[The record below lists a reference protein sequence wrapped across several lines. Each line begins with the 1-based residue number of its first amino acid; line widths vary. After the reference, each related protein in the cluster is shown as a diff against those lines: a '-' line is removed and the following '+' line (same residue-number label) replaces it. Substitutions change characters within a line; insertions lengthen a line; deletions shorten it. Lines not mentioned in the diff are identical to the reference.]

1 MSHAVSAEQTYRASC
16 LKYLENLVANR
27 NFAEAV
33 KYFESLA
40 DSVISGNDIE
50 SGMILRLAANAYGS
64 SHKFP
69 KALQLIRSAIAVIS
83 NASGEADQLAECYI
97 ILGNLLRDMGNY
109 DEAVRSFRD
118 AESIFRR
125 NGNISGT
132 GRALNRLAGVHFF
145 RGDLN
150 RSLEYLLN
158 AVESAKGA
166 GDKKRLACL
175 FGNIGRVY
183 TLLGKLDQAEDNIR
197 MNIELSHE
205 FDNETDL
212 ARAYLSLGYVQ
223 IQQLK
228 FDSAA
233 MSLDRGYEYIRS
245 NKMDREEV
253 MYFTYA
259 GELAIKEGRLDE
271 AEKTLIRAFA
281 QGSRIASQSFLSA
294 RPLRHLAEVSL
305 TRGNYRKALA
315 TANKALVLF
324 RKLNDTIEIGALSRI
339 VAECQLNLGHVDS
352 ARESYRR
359 AINILE
365 DCQAAFELAET
376 LANAGVAEI
385 FTSGQ
390 KMMYLCRAE
399 DRYHKCGLDAQA
411 LGIQRLIGDCEVA
424 VPSAKESQAN
434 EKASEFPTKN
444 ERMQQIIRQM
454 NLLRHTDIPILLTG
468 ETGTGKDYLAR
479 YFHSIT
485 RPDKPYV
492 AINCAALPET
502 LIESEL
508 FGHHRGA
515 FTGADTSQPGLFVEA
530 NGGVLLLDEIGEL
543 PLILQA
549 KLLNVIESRRLR
561 PLGSTDEI
569 KLDIIII
576 AATNRN
582 LADMVEAGTFR
593 RDLYY
598 RLAGVTFEL
607 PPLRER
613 KEDIPQLLELFMR
626 RRNMLN
632 GSGPE
637 PELVQ
642 RFVEFDWP
650 GNVRQLE
657 NRVKQLAALSSMA
670 QDGSY
675 LELARSFF
683 DEKREEE
690 TRSLFER
697 VEQFEKRL
705 LTEALVTAGGN
716 KSQAARLLNIHESTF
731 RAKMK
736 RYGLSETLN

>member
-1 MSHAVSAEQTYRASC
+1 MSQAVSAEQTYRASC

-27 NFAEAV
+27 NFVEAI

-40 DSVISGNDIE
+40 GSVISDTDIE

-64 SHKFP
+64 SNQFP

-83 NASGEADQLAECYI
+83 NASGEADQLAECYM

-166 GDKKRLACL
+166 GDKKRLAYL

-183 TLLGKLDQAEDNIR
+183 TLLGKLGQAEDNIR

-205 FDNETDL
+205 FDNDTDL
-212 ARAYLSLGYVQ
+212 ARAYLSLGY
-223 IQQLK
+223 IQTQQGK
-228 FDSAA
+228 FDSAS

-245 NKMDREEV
+245 NRMNREEV

-271 AEKTLIRAFA
+271 AEKTLIKAFA

-305 TRGNYRKALA
+305 ARGNYRKALA
-315 TANKALVLF
+315 TANKAMVMF
-324 RKLNDTIEIGALSRI
+324 RKLDDAVEIGALTRI
-339 VAECQLNLGHVDS
+339 VAECQLNLGNVDS

-365 DCQAAFELAET
+365 DCQAGFELAET
-376 LANAGVAEI
+376 LAKAGVAEI

-399 DRYHKCGLDAQA
+399 DRYHKCGLESQA
-411 LGIQRLIGDCEVA
+411 LGVQKLIGDCEIAAPA
-424 VPSAKESQAN
+424 VNESQAN
-434 EKASEFPTKN
+434 MKADEFPTKN
-444 ERMQQIIRQM
+444 ERMKQVIRQM
-454 NLLRHTDIPILLTG
+454 HLLRHTDIPILLTG
-468 ETGTGKDYLAR
+468 ETGSGKDYLAQ

-508 FGHHRGA
+508 FGHNRGA

-543 PLILQA
+543 PLMLQA

-632 GSGPE
+632 GNGPE

-683 DEKREEE
+683 EEKREEE

>member
-1 MSHAVSAEQTYRASC
+1 MSHAVSAEQSYRASC

-27 NFAEAV
+27 NFIEAI

-40 DSVISGNDIE
+40 GSVISDNDIE

-64 SHKFP
+64 SHQFP

-83 NASGEADQLAECYI
+83 NASVEADQLAECYM

-158 AVESAKGA
+158 AVESARSA
-166 GDKKRLACL
+166 GDKKRLAYL

-183 TLLGKLDQAEDNIR
+183 TLLGKLGQAEDNIR

-212 ARAYLSLGYVQ
+212 ARAYMSLGYVQ
-223 IQQLK
+223 IQQGK
-228 FDSAA
+228 FDSAS

-245 NKMDREEV
+245 NRMNREEV

-271 AEKTLIRAFA
+271 AEKTLIKAFA

-305 TRGNYRKALA
+305 ARGNYRKALA
-315 TANKALVLF
+315 TANKALVMF
-324 RKLNDTIEIGALSRI
+324 RKLDDAVEIGALTRI
-339 VAECQLNLGHVDS
+339 VAECQLNLGNVDS

-365 DCQAAFELAET
+365 DCQAGFELAET
-376 LANAGVAEI
+376 LAKAGVSEI

-399 DRYHKCGLDAQA
+399 DHYHKCGLESQA
-411 LGIQRLIGDCEVA
+411 LGVQKLIGDCEVA
-424 VPSAKESQAN
+424 VPAVNASQAS
-434 EKASEFPTKN
+434 EKAGEFPTKN
-444 ERMQQIIRQM
+444 ERMKQVIRQM
-454 NLLRHTDIPILLTG
+454 HLLRHTDIPILLTG
-468 ETGTGKDYLAR
+468 ETGTGKDYLAQ

-485 RPDKPYV
+485 RPDKPYI
-492 AINCAALPET
+492 AINCAALPEN

-508 FGHHRGA
+508 FGHNRGA
-515 FTGADTSQPGLFVEA
+515 FTGADTSRPGLFVEA

-543 PLILQA
+543 PLMLQA

-569 KLDIIII
+569 KLDVIII

-582 LADMVEAGTFR
+582 LAVEAGTFR

-626 RRNMLN
+626 RRSMLN

-683 DEKREEE
+683 EEKREEE

>member
-1 MSHAVSAEQTYRASC
+1 MSRAVSAEQSYRASC

-27 NFAEAV
+27 NFTEAIR
-33 KYFESLA
+33 YFESLA
-40 DSVISGNDIE
+40 GSVLSGDDMD
-50 SGMILRLAANAYGS
+50 SGMILRLAATAYGS

-69 KALQLIRSAIAVIS
+69 RALQLIRSAIAAIS
-83 NASGEADQLAECYI
+83 RAAKEADQLAECYM

-132 GRALNRLAGVHFF
+132 CRALNRLAGVHFF

-150 RSLEYLLN
+150 RSLEYLLS
-158 AVESAKGA
+158 AVESARRA
-166 GDKKRLACL
+166 DDKKRLAYL

-183 TLLGKLDQAEDNIR
+183 TLLGKLVQAEDNIR

-205 FDNETDL
+205 FDNGADL

-223 IQQLK
+223 IQQGK
-228 FDSAA
+228 YERAS
-233 MSLDRGYEYIRS
+233 MSLDRGYEFIRS
-245 NKMDREEV
+245 LKMDREEV
-253 MYFTYA
+253 MYLTYA
-259 GELAIKEGRLDE
+259 GELALKESRLDE
-271 AEKTLIRAFA
+271 AEKTLIGAFA
-281 QGSRIASQSFLSA
+281 QGSRIAPKTSLCA
-294 RPLRHLAEVSL
+294 RPLRHLAEVSMA
-305 TRGNYRKALA
+305 RGNYRKALA
-315 TANKALVLF
+315 MANKALALF
-324 RKLNDTIEIGALSRI
+324 KELRDAIEIGALTRI
-339 VAECQLNLGHVDS
+339 VAECQLNLGNAEI
-352 ARESYRR
+352 ARSSFRQ
-359 AINILE
+359 AVNILE
-365 DCQAAFELAET
+365 DCQAGFELAKA
-376 LANAGVAEI
+376 LAAAGTAGV
-385 FTSGQ
+385 FTAGQ
-390 KMMYLCRAE
+390 NMMYLCRAE
-399 DRYHKCGLDAQA
+399 DRFRKCGLEAPA
-411 LGIQRLIGDCEVA
+411 LEIQKLIGDCELPA
-424 VPSAKESQAN
+424 PTATDRRAADK
-434 EKASEFPTKN
+434 KAEFPTKN
-444 ERMQQIIRQM
+444 ERMKQIIRQM
-454 NLLRHTDIPILLTG
+454 HLLRHTDIPILLTG

-492 AINCAALPET
+492 AVNCAALPDT

-508 FGHHRGA
+508 FGCHRGA
-515 FTGADTSQPGLFVEA
+515 FTGADSSRPGLFVEA
-530 NGGVLLLDEIGEL
+530 NGGVLLLDEVGEL
-543 PLILQA
+543 PLLLQA
-549 KLLNVIESRRLR
+549 KLLNVLESRRLR

-582 LADMVEAGTFR
+582 LVEMVEAGTFR

-613 KEDIPQLLELFMR
+613 KEDIPYLLELFMR
-626 RRNMLN
+626 NHNMLN

-642 RFVEFDWP
+642 RFVAFDWP

-683 DEKREEE
+683 EESREEE

-705 LTEALVTAGGN
+705 LIEALVAAGGN

-736 RYGLSETLN
+736 RHGMSETLN